1 MQSFAAGHIN
11 DVDVGRGNRD
21 GAYGLRGLLIED
33 RFPCPAVVVRL
44 PDASVYLSDVEQVRL
59 VRNSSRGASASAA
72 KGPDH
77 APPQVLIGV
86 FGNLLCAARYRG
98 QESEDRNHHPWDPM
112 ESDHVPPPAC
122 RNQTTQNK
130 PTA

>member
-11 DVDVGRGNRD
+11 DIDVGRGNRD
-21 GAYGLRGLLIED
+21 RAYGLRGLVIED

-44 PDASVYLSDVEQVRL
+44 PNASVYLADVEQVRL

-77 APPQVLIGV
+77 APPQILIGV
-86 FGNLLCAARYRG
+86 LGNLLCAARNCG
-98 QESEDRNHHPWDPM
+98 QEREDRNNHP
-112 ESDHVPPPAC
+112 
-122 RNQTTQNK
+122 
-130 PTA
+130 